1 MSKWNMYE
9 NGFDPYD
16 TLLEA
21 VERIQRLEQAHNNL
35 ANAYQKSERELNTA
49 LRSLNSLQK
58 SHMAALKT
66 IDILTGHIENK

>member
-1 MSKWNMYE
+1 MYE